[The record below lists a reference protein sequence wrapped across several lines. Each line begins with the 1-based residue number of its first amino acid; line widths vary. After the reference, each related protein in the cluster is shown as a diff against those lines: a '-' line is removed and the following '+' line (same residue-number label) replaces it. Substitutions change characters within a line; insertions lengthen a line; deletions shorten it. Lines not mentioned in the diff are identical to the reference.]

1 MRKKKTKDPAP
12 DTDGTEGKGG
22 KKRKLLIVGLV
33 AVLAIAT
40 AGYFFLFS
48 GGDAEADV
56 VPEAGSVT
64 LQVEPV
70 AINLAGGSYL
80 KLGLALQFSLA
91 YDESAGG
98 GHGGGATPDG
108 SKAMDIAIAQFSGA
122 ALSDVQTNR
131 EAMKAALKGKIVEA
145 YHGDVYEIYYT
156 EYVTQ

>member
-1 MRKKKTKDPAP
+1 MSKKTKDAAEV
-12 DTDGTEGKGG
+12 DETEGKGG
-22 KKRKLLIVGLV
+22 RKKLLIIALV
-33 AVLAIAT
+33 AVLALGA
-40 AGYFFLFS
+40 AAYFFLFS
-48 GGDAEADV
+48 GGEAEADV
-56 VPEAGSVT
+56 VPEAGSVVLT
-64 LQVEPV
+64 VDPV

-80 KLGLALQFSLA
+80 KLGRALQFSLA

-98 GHGGGATPDG
+98 GHGGGAAPDG

-131 EAMKAALKGKIVEA
+131 EAMKAALQEAIVEA

>member
-1 MRKKKTKDPAP
+1 MSTKTKVEDAATDEEGGSGGRKK
-12 DTDGTEGKGG
+12 
-22 KKRKLLIVGLV
+22 LLVIVLV
-33 AVLAIAT
+33 AVLALGA
-40 AGYFFLFS
+40 AAYFFLFS
-48 GGDAEADV
+48 SSEAEAEV
-56 VPEAGSVT
+56 VPEAGHVV
-64 LQVEPV
+64 LAVEPV

-91 YDESAGG
+91 YDEAAGG
-98 GHGGGATPDG
+98 GHGGGAAPDG

-131 EAMKAALKGKIVEA
+131 EAMKAALEGAIVEA